1 MGFHRRRSVES
12 KDLELLVVGGETG
25 VRVCESC
32 KGKMRSILLD
42 RDELA
47 WLVSIYEDL
56 VVVEDSRVFWNQSQP
71 GFPWI
76 IAQHCFNRHGGFL
89 VVEEFIDDR
98 RSGSVLIQ
106 EVEPVKAGRFLAWS
120 YGWLLSTSEWVAET

>member
-1 MGFHRRRSVES
+1 VA
-12 KDLELLVVGGETG
+12 KQG

-56 VVVEDSRVFWNQSQP
+56 VVMEDSRVFWNQSQP
-71 GFPWI
+71 GFPRI
-76 IAQHCFNRHGGFL
+76 IAQRCFNRHDGFL
-89 VVEEFIDDR
+89 VVEEFIGDR
-98 RSGSVLIQ
+98 RSGSVLIL
-106 EVEPVKAGRFLAWS
+106 EGRT
-120 YGWLLSTSEWVAET
+120 GKG